1 MAYMGVK
8 IMSKVIRVNEQMQYA
23 INEYRN
29 SLIYQN
35 QNSDSCVKDHI
46 ENILEELT
54 DQQVIMYALI
64 YALNN

>member
-1 MAYMGVK
+1 
-8 IMSKVIRVNEQMQYA
+8 MSKVIRVNDQLQNA
-23 INEYRN
+23 INEYRET
-29 SLIYQN
+29 LIYQN
-35 QNSDSCVKDHI
+35 HNSESPVKDHI